1 MAYWQYSVL
10 KEHLSD
16 AGIETE
22 DSTIFSWMPSI
33 TMLSRQA
40 IFRGDNPK
48 QDYKQNPANESK
60 LWAEYWQGRGI
71 NASDIQYI
79 YDGDDLNIY
88 GTTKRLA
95 LVTVE
100 LDEKMHASTDNS
112 DLMALTENWAK
123 RFVAKVK
130 AIKDAGFTIYLTTDH
145 GNILA
150 RGWRKLTS
158 QEKTFLYAD
167 GSRGER
173 HLIYQNIDELKA
185 FVINNR
191 EIEIQQ
197 HQNWLAFCDNGCF
210 AKNGTEIITHGGTH
224 LLEVLIPLVRI

>member
-1 MAYWQYSVL
+1 M
-10 KEHLSD
+10 
-16 AGIETE
+16 
-22 DSTIFSWMPSI
+22 
-33 TMLSRQA
+33 
-40 IFRGDNPK
+40 
-48 QDYKQNPANESK
+48 
-60 LWAEYWQGRGI
+60 
-71 NASDIQYI
+71 
-79 YDGDDLNIY
+79 
-88 GTTKRLA
+88 
-95 LVTVE
+95 
-100 LDEKMHASTDNS
+100 
-112 DLMALTENWAK
+112 
-123 RFVAKVK
+123 K
-130 AIKDAGFTIYLTTDH
+130 AIKDAGVTIYWTTDH

-197 HQNWLAFCDNGCF
+197 HQNWPEFCDNGSF
-210 AKNGTEIITHGGTH
+210 AQTGTEIITHGGTH